1 MRAFEELI
9 YIMITIPPL
18 LFLAGVFV
26 REIMEAVDVTYRF
39 RRFVRLLRDP
49 DFRAYIHSQ
58 KAQS

>member
-1 MRAFEELI
+1 MRAFEAMV

-39 RRFVRLLRDP
+39 RRLIRLLRDP
-49 DFRAYIHSQ
+49 DFRAYIQSQ